1 MTIFRDTTAPQ
12 NGVYIADCDFSN
24 DNNNTFNM
32 SKNIYCIIMAGGA
45 GTRFWPLSR
54 QSMPKQFLDILG
66 TGRSF
71 IRHTYERFARLVPPE
86 HFLVMTNNAYKDLV
100 LEHLPELRP
109 DQVMCEPIGRNTAPC
124 IAYAAE
130 RLAKEDP
137 EAMMIVTP
145 SDHLILDEAGF
156 IDVAR
161 ECVEYASANDA
172 LMTIGLRPTRPETG
186 YGYIQVNSREAI
198 SKVKTFTEKPNLEMA
213 QTFLASGEF
222 LWNSGIFVWSVE
234 QIRKAL
240 QQFLPELSALF
251 AQAAEHIGTEGE
263 TTAIERVFSECRSIS
278 IDYGVMEKAE
288 NVYVHTGDFG
298 WSDMGTWGSLYQY
311 YPKDEEA
318 NACSSEAVMFDA
330 TGCLVSMPKDK
341 LAVINGLKD
350 YIVVDTPDVLMIC
363 PRSNEPII
371 KTFIN
376 EIRFRKGDKHI

>member
-1 MTIFRDTTAPQ
+1 M
-12 NGVYIADCDFSN
+12 GVYMATANFFENIK
-24 DNNNTFNM
+24 TTENM

-54 QSMPKQFLDILG
+54 QSMPKQFLDIFG

-86 HFLVMTNNAYKDLV
+86 HFLVMTNSAYKDLV
-100 LEHLPELRP
+100 LEHIPELRP

-145 SDHLILDEAGF
+145 SDHLILDEVEF
-156 IDVAR
+156 INVAR
-161 ECVEYASANDA
+161 ECIDYAAQNDA

-198 SKVKTFTEKPNLEMA
+198 TKVKTFTEKPNLEMA

-234 QIRKAL
+234 QIRAAL
-240 QQFLPELSALF
+240 QRFLPELSALF
-251 AQAAEHIGTEGE
+251 AQAAEHIGTERE
-263 TTAIERVFSECRSIS
+263 KEAIERVFSECRAIS

-288 NVYVHTGDFG
+288 NVYVHMGDFG

-311 YPKDEEA
+311 YPKDDEG
-318 NACSSEAVMFDA
+318 NASSSECVMFDA
-330 TGCLVSMPKDK
+330 TGCLVSTPKDK
-341 LAVINGLKD
+341 LSVINGLKD